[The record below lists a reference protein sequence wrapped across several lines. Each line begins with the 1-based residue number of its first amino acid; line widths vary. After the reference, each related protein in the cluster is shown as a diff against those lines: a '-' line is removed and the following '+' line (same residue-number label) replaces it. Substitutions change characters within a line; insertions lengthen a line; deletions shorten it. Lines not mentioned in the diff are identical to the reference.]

1 MSVQHTPG
9 PWFLEGDWSE
19 EGTGPLGGWV
29 SSNPPAGMPVFELGP
44 VVGER
49 AEIAANA
56 RLIAAAPDL
65 LAALEEVMA
74 AFAEGVA
81 WTDEQATTYALAN
94 AAIAKATG
102 A

>member
-1 MSVQHTPG
+1 MSGAQHTPG
-9 PWFLEGDWSE
+9 PWFLEGNWS
-19 EGTGPLGGWV
+19 GQGVGPLGGWV

-49 AEIAANA
+49 AEIVANA

-65 LAALEEVMA
+65 LKALEYARRFVKPA
-74 AFAEGVA
+74 DVD
-81 WTDEQATTYALAN
+81 TDFID
-94 AAIAKATG
+94 AAIAKARG